1 MKTVVKSFVGA
12 VLGTVLILFLAFHFL
27 KPKSEI
33 YKTNKIQQPQ
43 PKAPVQ
49 QTRLENTAPYVV
61 PKNLDF
67 TKAAAKTVDA
77 VVHIKTVIGV
87 KPEQYDD
94 FFGTLRNY
102 FYGYPRQKRELIAFG
117 SGVII
122 SPDGYIVTNNHV
134 VAGADK
140 ITVTFNNKKQ
150 MTATIVGRSP
160 STDLAVIKVDA
171 KHLPYL
177 TYGNSDNLKVG
188 QWVLA
193 VGNPFNLTSTVTAGI
208 VSAKARDIHILNG
221 KSSIESYIQTDAAVN
236 PGNSGGALVNTDGQL
251 VGINAA
257 IASQTGAFEG
267 YSFAIPVNLVKKVVS
282 DLIKYGE
289 IQRGYMGIQIRDID
303 ASFAKQ
309 NHLDDLDGVY
319 VAGVVQGSGAARAGM
334 KPGDII
340 TSLNNHPVKNLARF
354 MGILGQYSPGNT
366 VKVTVLRGTKAKT
379 MEVKLRNK
387 NGTLGLI
394 RPAQTFYN
402 HLLGAQLRS
411 ATASEASKLGIQRGI
426 VVTQVGNGIIKKG
439 GISTGFVI
447 TDINNQPVNN
457 QHDLEEAL
465 KLSYG
470 RNNIVK
476 LRGMY
481 PNGMKISFEFM
492 L

>member
-12 VLGTVLILFLAFHFL
+12 ALGTVLILFFSFHFF
-27 KPKSEI
+27 KPKPDI
-33 YKTNKIQQPQ
+33 IRTTKIQQPQ
-43 PKAPVQ
+43 TPVQ
-49 QTRLENTAPYVV
+49 QTRLEKSAPYVV

-87 KPEQYDD
+87 KPQHYDD
-94 FFGTLRNY
+94 FFGNLRDY
-102 FYGYPRQKRELIAFG
+102 FYGYPRQERKLIAFG

-150 MTATIVGRSP
+150 MTAQIVGRSP
-160 STDLAVIKVDA
+160 STDLAVIKVNA

-221 KSSIESYIQTDAAVN
+221 KSAIESYIQTDAAVN

-251 VGINAA
+251 VGINSA
-257 IASQTGAFEG
+257 IASQNGGFEG
-267 YSFAIPVNLVKKVVS
+267 YSFAIPVNLVKKVVH

-289 IQRGYMGIQIRDID
+289 IQRGYMGIQIRGIN

-309 NHLDDLDGVY
+309 NHLDDLQGVY
-319 VAGVVQGSGAARAGM
+319 VAGVIQDGGAAHAGM

-340 TSLNNHPVKNLARF
+340 TSLNNYPIKSLAQF
-354 MGILGQYSPGNT
+354 MGLLGQYSPGNK
-366 VKVTVLRGTKAKT
+366 VKVTVLRGTKT
-379 MEVKLRNK
+379 RTLEIELRNK

-394 RPAQTFYN
+394 KPEKTFYSQ
-402 HLLGAQLRS
+402 LLGAQLRP
-411 ATASEASKLGIQRGI
+411 ATISEMSKLGINGGV

-439 GISTGFVI
+439 GISSGFVI
-447 TDINNQPVNN
+447 TDVNNRSVNN
-457 QHDLEEAL
+457 QHELEEAL
-465 KLSYG
+465 RTS
-470 RNNIVK
+470 RDQNNVVR